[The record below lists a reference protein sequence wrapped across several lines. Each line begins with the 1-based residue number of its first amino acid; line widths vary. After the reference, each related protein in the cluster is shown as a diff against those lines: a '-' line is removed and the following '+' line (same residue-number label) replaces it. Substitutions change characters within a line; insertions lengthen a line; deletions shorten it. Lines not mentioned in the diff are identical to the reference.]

1 VFYALGDSRTPV
13 AISALTLGVTT
24 GLGWWLSGRYEVAG
38 LALGLSLGT
47 WFQAGLMFWRLSHVS
62 GELRD
67 WFPWRGIGQ
76 HALAAAAMGVAAGLL
91 QQVGTW
97 RLGPFSAGN
106 WAVFVALL
114 GGAVALYAG
123 VTLLLGEEQARHWV
137 RLLGRVGR
145 RFRGGGPGR
154 P

>member
-1 VFYALGDSRTPV
+1 
-13 AISALTLGVTT
+13 
-24 GLGWWLSGRYEVAG
+24 
-38 LALGLSLGT
+38 
-47 WFQAGLMFWRLSHVS
+47 
-62 GELRD
+62 
-67 WFPWRGIGQ
+67 
-76 HALAAAAMGVAAGLL
+76 
-91 QQVGTW
+91 VGTW